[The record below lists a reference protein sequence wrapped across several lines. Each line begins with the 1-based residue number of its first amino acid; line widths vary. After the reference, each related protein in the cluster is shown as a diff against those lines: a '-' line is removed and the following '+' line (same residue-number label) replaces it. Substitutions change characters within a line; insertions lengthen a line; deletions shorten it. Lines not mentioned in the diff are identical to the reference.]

1 MCLKNIC
8 YCIDSSHNATYE
20 ANYQVNMQGNP
31 MFMMLSNLSL
41 YIQSTH
47 VLKKKEAKSKTGY
60 HETHIR
66 SPELSKYF

>member
-1 MCLKNIC
+1 MLRMKQTIKRTCK
-8 YCIDSSHNATYE
+8 
-20 ANYQVNMQGNP
+20 GNP
-31 MFMMLSNLSL
+31 VFMMLSNSSL

-60 HETHIR
+60 QETHR